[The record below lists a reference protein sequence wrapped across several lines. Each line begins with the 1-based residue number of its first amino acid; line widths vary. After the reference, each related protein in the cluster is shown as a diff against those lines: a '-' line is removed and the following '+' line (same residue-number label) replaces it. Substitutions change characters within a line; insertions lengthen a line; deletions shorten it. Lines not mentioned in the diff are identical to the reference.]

1 MFQRRQMARKLQGL
15 CSRFFEALT
24 VLALAA
30 STGCLIPADIEERDE
45 SDIREYWPVIVSTS
59 PAVGRVEISRECTEF
74 EFKILEYNRPPDDDY
89 ISQIATSWRWFL
101 DYYDSTDQQPQIGG
115 LSYSINPS
123 FLWAEDPESAD
134 ATTKVHYIEVVISD
148 RNFDDS
154 DPSQQPRWRITQTD
168 ARTDTATWILIPTE
182 GPCPTEE

>member
-1 MFQRRQMARKLQGL
+1 MARKLHMIW
-15 CSRFFEALT
+15 SRFFEALT
-24 VLALAA
+24 VLVFAA
-30 STGCLIPADIEERDE
+30 FVGCVIPMDIEERDE
-45 SDIREYWPVIVSTS
+45 SDTREYWPVIVTTT

-74 EFKILEYNRPPDDDY
+74 EFKILEYTKPPEDDY

-101 DYYDSTDQQPQIGG
+101 DYYESTDQQPQIGG
-115 LSYSINPS
+115 LTYSINPS
-123 FLWAEDPESAD
+123 FLWAEDSEVAD
-134 ATTKVHYIEVVISD
+134 ATTKTHYIEVVISD

-154 DPSQQPRWRITQTD
+154 DPEEQPRFRITQPN